1 MKKLLVATLL
11 TFFTFSASAG
21 MRLLPFTQTEIE
33 FVGDSKTY
41 DVDYYSISEIT
52 VEEVAVG
59 DELVWAPQYK
69 GFDKNLGEIIMV
81 VDKLIALGKKIWTI
95 VDAGKPVVN
104 MNMGSPISVLPKTDG
119 GDLAAFY
126 DMDSWSMPM
135 AKTYKVSFKNGFG
148 SKVIGFDYTVNF
160 QWGGK
165 YNNKGAYLTGLN
177 VQASNVSVSWGFK
190 FDASS
195 ELVSIVNHG
204 SKDDPVA
211 GASLRVQYKAK
222 TVLREINT
230 SESFHVTG
238 NGQIQKLY

>member
-1 MKKLLVATLL
+1 MKKLLGATLITL
-11 TFFTFSASAG
+11 FAFSSSAA
-21 MRLLPFTQTEIE
+21 MHSLPFTQTDLEYVDE
-33 FVGDSKTY
+33 SKTY
-41 DVDYYSISEIT
+41 DVDYHTISEIT
-52 VEEVAVG
+52 VEEVEIG

-95 VDAGKPVVN
+95 VEAGKPVVTVD
-104 MNMGSPISVLPKTDG
+104 MGKPISVLPKTDSG
-119 GDLAAFY
+119 QLAAFY

-135 AKTYKVSFKNGFG
+135 ARTYKVSFKNGFG
-148 SKVIGFDYTVNF
+148 SSVIGFDYTVNF
-160 QWGGK
+160 QWGGR
-165 YNNKGAYLTGLN
+165 YEYKGAYLTGLN
-177 VQASNVSVSWGFK
+177 VQASNVSVSWGFN

-204 SKDDPVA
+204 SRDNPVA
-211 GASLRVQYKAK
+211 GAAVRVKYTAK
-222 TVLREINT
+222 SVLREIKT